1 MATCE
6 TSNWCNHSVVV
17 QWTPSCQIKLICLR
31 KKPWMQFGGG
41 VPNQVR
47 GCHPCECL
55 AYSPTTCSHGL
66 VPKSPQLS
74 RQVIQVLLGVGSRR
88 QNFCLP
94 SVQNKT
100 NLSDTNTSNISMP
113 WFHRSHVLAA
123 STGQSTTPSWLLC
136 MFSFENYADQSLGL
150 PPEVDWNAAWNDV
163 FHLWNERA
171 KNFISNA
178 RTNTW
183 TYITCKNYR
192 NLARHVGR
200 FTCTSRGFNVCCHGI
215 LLVLVHDTRPESK
228 LQAYFRY
235 ANLGTWR
242 EAALDDVIWNSHL
255 GACVNSCRM

>member
-17 QWTPSCQIKLICLR
+17 QWTHSCQIKLICLR

-136 MFSFENYADQSLGL
+136 MFSFENYADQSLDCRQKLIGMRLGTMCFIYGMNGPKTLFQMHAPIHGL
-150 PPEVDWNAAWNDV
+150 IS
-163 FHLWNERA
+163 HA
-171 KNFISNA
+171 K
-178 RTNTW
+178 TTGTW
-183 TYITCKNYR
+183 QGMLPLYLHI
-192 NLARHVGR
+192 
-200 FTCTSRGFNVCCHGI
+200 RGFNVCCHGI
-215 LLVLVHDTRPESK
+215 LLVLVHDTRRNQNFKRIS
-228 LQAYFRY
+228 
-235 ANLGTWR
+235 GTQILERGGKRLWMT
-242 EAALDDVIWNSHL
+242 LSGTHI
-255 GACVNSCRM
+255 